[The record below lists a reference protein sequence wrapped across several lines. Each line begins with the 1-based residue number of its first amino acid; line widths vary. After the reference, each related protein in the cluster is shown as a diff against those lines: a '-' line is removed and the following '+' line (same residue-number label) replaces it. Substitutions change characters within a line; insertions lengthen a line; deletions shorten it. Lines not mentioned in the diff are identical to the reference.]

1 MKNIKYRL
9 LKRSMKNWNT
19 SAKGREA
26 ANDPAMRNKERENA
40 IDTIKAYILGIPD
53 DVTPLLLIVDSLS
66 QHHLWTPPPMDNK
79 LYTDTRNTSL
89 RTKPQ

>member
-1 MKNIKYRL
+1 
-9 LKRSMKNWNT
+9 
-19 SAKGREA
+19 
-26 ANDPAMRNKERENA
+26 MRNKERENA

-66 QHHLWTPPPMDNK
+66 QHHLWTQNE
-79 LYTDTRNTSL
+79 LCTDTRNTSL